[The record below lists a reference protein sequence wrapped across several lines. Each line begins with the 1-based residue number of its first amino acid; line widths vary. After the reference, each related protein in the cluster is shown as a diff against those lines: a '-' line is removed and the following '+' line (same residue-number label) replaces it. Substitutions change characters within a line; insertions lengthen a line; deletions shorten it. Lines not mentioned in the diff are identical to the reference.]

1 MSNYKFPT
9 HFISKLYLLLKNTSS
24 QSQQKEELR
33 QLFYSYKNR
42 KKNISISNVTWYR
55 KTHVQSA

>member
-42 KKNISISNVTWYR
+42 KKIFPLVM
-55 KTHVQSA
+55 